1 MSVYGRKTNA
11 NHWWLGT
18 QHAFNTCESCT
29 PDTPG
34 DATHPPWTDTCDIHS
49 GHEDDCD
56 LRPWTAAIPF
66 NDGWGVDYPE
76 DVWTNRILR
85 VCGTTEATDD
95 LDCWNKNYGL
105 YPRKNIY
112 SEPVLWYDDWTD
124 WDDDDVR
131 KYRFKRSILT
141 NECSITGVKNEE
153 KNNHFIFGVPRNDS
167 PSSGLKYYPYPDSHP
182 GAPPDD
188 HSPKVVINGTYSD
201 NINRQTRFGGELGE
215 FCIDRPSD
223 ARRLAE
229 TGMQTTEC
237 DHGTEKQFLAEPT
250 PLGGADAIRVGR
262 GDSVHPDTNTFE
274 CGYALSDF
282 DLTPS
287 KLCSG
292 EKIQLGKTCNS
303 ANGRTTETDD
313 DHCHLA
319 YGKDTNPQRENNIYQ
334 CVHTGASCDFWDSSN
349 KETNQ
354 DNNVC
359 LIGKTSDNRC
369 FAKPKSQGC
378 IGKESS
384 NDNHCKQLSDC
395 DGDRVCEY
403 IPENYN
409 LNDYDPSNLCRFNNG
424 KCEKIEGNEDQNKYN
439 CLTIEEIGMGT
450 FTPHDNSHIKEVV
463 QRIIDWRTKFWP
475 DDPDSG
481 VTNRYLNSCNYAKI
495 MGNFCKNKDY
505 TNDGKVRSFYS
516 SDNDNL
522 KYQDPEDHTNRIN
535 ICKEWKDHI
544 QEGNVSGRN
553 VPDDLE
559 WCNSAIP
566 GHQTKLSDYRK
577 YLSDYQGKDYN
588 FYNYLE
594 YSVNDYCNDIKETLD
609 HDTTISQEDLDPICH
624 CILAE
629 KTTEYIEERE
639 RLPGGIDVIDKRCYW
654 PACSDTSMIDG
665 GGAGFVTA
673 ADLKAQWPRS
683 QICPE
688 NVCIQGIFLNNISAT
703 SGGVN
708 VEINAEMN
716 SNCPG
721 GNCQDINRDFKCQWK
736 SKNALTPEPGTN
748 QEEKWYD
755 DLVSSGGGHNQK
767 CKPYNDSTEPCGSV
781 EAIGDGSEAT
791 YDCKKVP
798 IPHAEKQAM
807 NDRCPQGHGQTP
819 GTGGTRGLTGAAA
832 VALAAVDNDGGVNTQ
847 GYWVIGIIGF
857 FVALALAAA
866 TTLALSRLIR
876 WLIRW
881 LRGRKVSE
889 K

>member
-1 MSVYGRKTNA
+1 MSVYGRKKNA
-11 NHWWLGT
+11 NYWGINAP
-18 QHAFNTCESCT
+18 HAFNTCESCT
-29 PDTPG
+29 PD
-34 DATHPPWTDTCDIHS
+34 ATADWEEECDIHS

-66 NDGWGVDYPE
+66 TGYSWNYPE
-76 DVWTNRILR
+76 DVWTNRVMR
-85 VCGTTEATDD
+85 VCGTTEAEETPT
-95 LDCWNKNYGL
+95 CWNKNYGL

-141 NECSITGVKNEE
+141 NECSITGVTNEE
-153 KNNHFIFGVPRNDS
+153 QNNHFIFGVPKNDA

-182 GAPPDD
+182 GLPSGYNTDQ
-188 HSPKVVINGTYSD
+188 VEINGTYSD
-201 NINRQTRFGGELGE
+201 NNNRQTRFGGELGE
-215 FCIDRPSD
+215 FCTDRPSD
-223 ARRLAE
+223 GKGVDE
-229 TGMQTTEC
+229 TGERTTNCNNQT
-237 DHGTEKQFLAEPT
+237 GKQFLAEPT
-250 PLGGADAIRVGR
+250 LLGGADAIRVGHR
-262 GDSVHPDTNTFE
+262 GGDGGSVPPNTNTFE

-282 DLTPS
+282 NLTPN

-292 EKIQLGKTCNS
+292 EKVELGKTCNS
-303 ANGRTTETDD
+303 ADGRNTETNLEE
-313 DHCHLA
+313 CHLA
-319 YGKDTNPQRENNIYQ
+319 HGKDTNPQRENNIYQ
-334 CVHTGASCDFWDSSN
+334 CVHTGATCDFWDSSN
-349 KETNQ
+349 TETNQ

-384 NDNHCKQLSDC
+384 NDNHCNRQSESDC
-395 DGDRVCEY
+395 VGVCEY
-403 IPENYN
+403 IPENNN
-409 LNDYDPSNLCRFNNG
+409 LNDYDPNNLCRFNDG
-424 KCEKIEGNEDQNKYN
+424 KCEKIEGNEHQNKYN

-463 QRIIDWRTKFWP
+463 QRILEWSDKFWP
-475 DDPDSG
+475 DDPASG
-481 VTNRYLNSCNYAKI
+481 VTNRYLDSCNYAKI

-522 KYQDPEDHTNRIN
+522 KFTDPQDNTNRIN

-566 GHQTKLSDYRK
+566 HHSTKLSDYRK
-577 YLSDYQGKDYN
+577 YLSDYQDKDYN

-594 YSVNDYCNDIKETLD
+594 YSVNDYCNDIKDTLD

-629 KTTEYIEERE
+629 KTTEYIEQRE
-639 RLPGGIDVIDKRCYW
+639 RLPGGIDVVDKRCYW

-688 NVCIQGIFLNNISAT
+688 NVCIQGIFLNDISST
-703 SGGVN
+703 GGDVN

-736 SKNALTPEPGTN
+736 SKNALTPESGTS

-755 DLVSSGGGHNQK
+755 DLVSSGGGHNQR
-767 CKPYNDSTEPCGSV
+767 CKPYNDSTDPCGSV
-781 EAIGDGSEAT
+781 EAIGDGGEAT
-791 YDCKKVP
+791 YDCRKVP
-798 IPHAEKQAM
+798 HVATQAM
-807 NDRCPQGHGQTP
+807 TDRCSPGDNQTP
-819 GTGGTRGLTGAAA
+819 GSR
-832 VALAAVDNDGGVNTQ
+832 DNGRDDLNQQSGIASVILEIFNDDGGE
-847 GYWVIGIIGF
+847 GWLDKLLILIG
-857 FVALALAAA
+857 VDR
-866 TTLALSRLIR
+866 SN
-876 WLIRW
+876 
-881 LRGRKVSE
+881 
-889 K
+889 